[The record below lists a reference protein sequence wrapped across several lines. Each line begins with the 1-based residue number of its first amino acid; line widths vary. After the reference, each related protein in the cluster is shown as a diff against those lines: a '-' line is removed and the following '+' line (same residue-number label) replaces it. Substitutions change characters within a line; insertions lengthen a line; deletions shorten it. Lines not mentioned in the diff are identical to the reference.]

1 MPANASVTG
10 GGRFTVRYWGVRGS
24 IPVPGPRTVR
34 YGGNTTCIEVRC
46 DDHVFV
52 IDTGT
57 GARELGAQLLAEAK
71 GKPLHITLMYSH
83 LHLDHVQGFPFFAP
97 IYEATTSLRIHSMFE
112 PRQLRESLQLQMAH
126 PSFPVELDKL
136 AAKIEFFQ
144 TKPGESLKLGDV
156 SIRTCPM
163 NHPGGAMAIR
173 VDHRGGAFVQA
184 SDIEPPDEQP
194 PDALV
199 KLCQGANYLS
209 YDSTY
214 VKGAE
219 YERYK
224 GWGHS
229 TWATGVDV
237 ANAAKVGTF
246 IAFHHDP
253 SHDDAFMDRVASD
266 VAERRPGSLVAWEG
280 MTIDILGRRV
290 TTRES

>member
-1 MPANASVTG
+1 MPANATG
-10 GGRFTVRYWGVRGS
+10 HFTVRYWGVRGS
-24 IPVPGPRTVR
+24 IPVPGPKTVR

-46 DDHVFV
+46 DGRVIV

-57 GARELGAQLLAEAK
+57 GARELGAKWPAEAA
-71 GKPLHITLMYSH
+71 GEPLDIALFFSH

-97 IYEATTSLRIHSMFE
+97 IYEPTTTLRIHSMFE

-136 AAKIEFFQ
+136 AARLEFIQ
-144 TKPGESLKLGDV
+144 TKPGDGLDIGDV
-156 SIRTCPM
+156 PVRTCPM

-173 VDHRGGAFVQA
+173 IDHRGRAFVQA
-184 SDIEPPDEQP
+184 SDLEPADELP
-194 PDALV
+194 PELLV
-199 KLCQGANYLS
+199 NLSRGSDYLS

-214 VKGAE
+214 VKGEE

-229 TWATGVDV
+229 TWVTGVDV
-237 ANAAKVGTF
+237 ANASDVGTF

-253 SHDDAFMDRVASD
+253 SHDDDFMDKVAAD
-266 VAERRPGSLVAWEG
+266 LAAARPGSLVASEG
-280 MTIDILGRRV
+280 MMIDVLDRKV
-290 TTRES
+290 TSVER